1 MQAIDQLAS
10 GGHMQFPHSLN
21 RNQLPL
27 FDAFLSSTAVNLQNT
42 GSDCTNQSPAA
53 AHFSEVSLSGAADQ
67 CMNLLAPMLRELSD
81 KHDGRWLTLIAPP
94 ANLNQSW
101 LREGGLN
108 RERILVLQP
117 RGRQSDFE
125 LAQQALSL
133 GRSHTVVSWLHSLS
147 TETRNQLES
156 AALQGK
162 AQSLNI
168 SLKIT
173 AKFDA

>member
-1 MQAIDQLAS
+1 
-10 GGHMQFPHSLN
+10 MQFPHSPN
-21 RNQLPL
+21 CTQLPL
-27 FDAFLSSTAVNLQNT
+27 FDAFLAATAVNLQET
-42 GSDCTNQSPAA
+42 ESDCTDPNLET
-53 AHFSEVSLSGAADQ
+53 AHFSQVSLSGAADQ
-67 CMNLLAPMLRELSD
+67 CMNLLAMMLRELSD

-117 RGRQSDFE
+117 RGQQSDFE

-133 GRSHTVVSWLHSLS
+133 GRSHTVVSWLHSPCTQS
-147 TETRNQLES
+147 CNQLEH
-156 AALQGK
+156 AAMVGK

-173 AKFDA
+173 TKTGG